1 MDSEKVMGSRR
12 VKGFL
17 RAQAAPNCP
26 FMQMT
31 ESLAATVFLG
41 RAGDRNRRGMAGAA
55 KLSAALSSHL
65 GVGAVAVGEPLPP
78 VEGGWEAQLT
88 AARPGLLKLRDRLA
102 AKLATG
108 APSLTV
114 AGRCAASLAT
124 LPAVAKARPALA
136 IAWFDAHADLNE
148 PKTTATGYLGGM
160 VLTGAA
166 GLWDSGLGAGLDL
179 SRVVLAG
186 VRDIDPPERAVI
198 EQYGIRH
205 VPPGPN
211 FPARL
216 REALAGRPAYLH
228 VDCDV
233 LEPGQVPSEY
243 TVPGGISLDT
253 LHHSCAVL
261 AEAGL
266 GGIELAEFE
275 AEWPDERPGDPAS
288 LLAALEPALQAL
300 RRA

>member
-1 MDSEKVMGSRR
+1 
-12 VKGFL
+12 
-17 RAQAAPNCP
+17 
-26 FMQMT
+26 MQTT

-55 KLSAALSSHL
+55 KLSAALSNHL

-78 VEGGWEAQLT
+78 IEGGWEAQLE
-88 AARPGLLKLRDRLA
+88 AARPGLLRLRNRLA

-108 APSLTV
+108 APTLTV

-124 LPAVAKARPALA
+124 LPAVAKARPNLA

-148 PKTTATGYLGGM
+148 PDTTATGYLGGM

-186 VRDIDPPERAVI
+186 VRDIDPPERAMMGRH
-198 EQYGIRH
+198 GIRH
-205 VPPGPN
+205 VPPGRD
-211 FPARL
+211 FATRL
-216 REALAGRPAYLH
+216 RAALAGRPAYLH

-243 TVPGGISLDT
+243 AVPGGIT
-253 LHHSCAVL
+253 LETLRESCVAL
-261 AEAGL
+261 AESGL

-275 AEWPDERPGDPAS
+275 AEWPDGRSGDPAV
-288 LLAALEPALQAL
+288 LLAALEPALEAL
-300 RRA
+300 IRA